1 MRCDA
6 TLFVYVPMRSWTRV
20 AEIHYKLHSKLC
32 VPIRSNATLPQNAP
46 RSILSPWAHVAMVSS
61 GGLSMVFPCVPVYVL
76 MRSKSWASFWIW
88 GGMGPHAFWSNTCS
102 VIANC
107 VTSLYAPMRSK
118 KVPTRSANVFF
129 LIECVFVIRSYGSQV
144 VPMHSDHKGSHSD
157 K

>member
-1 MRCDA
+1 MGSCGHGVLRRP
-6 TLFVYVPMRSWTRV
+6 LHGVPMRSG
-20 AEIHYKLHSKLC
+20 
-32 VPIRSNATLPQNAP
+32 IRSYAFQEL
-46 RSILSPWAHVAMVSS
+46 
-61 GGLSMVFPCVPVYVL
+61 GLFLDLGWDGACAEVY
-76 MRSKSWASFWIW
+76 MRSYAFRAD
-88 GGMGPHAFWSNTCS
+88 PHTCSCLIGLQSIRSRAFWSNTCS